1 MKIEKPDYS
10 AAAILCA
17 GAKPMLRTVAR
28 RPDLVALNAT
38 LLIDEAER
46 LATFDQSR
54 RTRDGQAAVYLSP
67 YSARVTRAPA
77 GGIAGLDSK
86 REAA

>member
-1 MKIEKPDYS
+1 MNIRPMRVVCTSTPEP
-10 AAAILCA
+10 IL
-17 GAKPMLRTVAR
+17 M
-28 RPDLVALNAT
+28 
-38 LLIDEAER
+38 IDEAER

-77 GGIAGLDSK
+77 GGIAGLDST